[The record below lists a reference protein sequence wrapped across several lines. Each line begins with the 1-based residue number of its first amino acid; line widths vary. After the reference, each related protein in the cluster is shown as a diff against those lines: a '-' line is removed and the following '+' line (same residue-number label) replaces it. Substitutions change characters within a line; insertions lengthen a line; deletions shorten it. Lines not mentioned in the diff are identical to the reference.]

1 MNENHQQALRAL
13 DALLADDADMSVPE
27 LRAELEAEG
36 VNVDAF
42 LAKFSKTVRQ
52 SYQQRVRLAAE
63 ADARTRAGATSL
75 FGELKPKTKTEL
87 IAICDQLMNGVFGV
101 KLQQAA
107 MARCRN
113 HQGKDLSE
121 EELRSWLEDIS
132 AAAPKP

>member
-1 MNENHQQALRAL
+1 
-13 DALLADDADMSVPE
+13 
-27 LRAELEAEG
+27 
-36 VNVDAF
+36 
-42 LAKFSKTVRQ
+42 
-52 SYQQRVRLAAE
+52 
-63 ADARTRAGATSL
+63 
-75 FGELKPKTKTEL
+75 
-87 IAICDQLMNGVFGV
+87 MNGVFGV